1 LIGIP
6 GRPDLQV
13 ATSVTVTMFTPCTHP
28 TIRPFYAIGNSPAV
42 NLTESLPQGVDADVL
57 LLGCGDARHV
67 LFTSYAELGL
77 PERRK
82 LDVTCCDIERNILGM
97 IYQSSY
103 REFVEIAED

>member
-1 LIGIP
+1 MLIGIP
-6 GRPDLQV
+6 RWPVLQV
-13 ATSVTVTMFTPCTHP
+13 SATVVTMFTPCTHP

-57 LLGCGDARHV
+57 LLGCGDARHI

-97 IYQSSY
+97 I
-103 REFVEIAED
+103 D